1 MPSECLVRGAQVVGK
16 KVPIEND
23 DDGPPAGCSTDDP
36 GASKENGAQ
45 QRPLASSK
53 QPFKPPASGAYKP
66 PGLAKAGGG
75 GAGGGSKLPMP
86 RAGLSKATPTPSARP
101 GAGASTRPTG
111 TKAAPKKDK
120 RRVLESDEESEDD
133 AEESEESE
141 ESDGEAESDGDAE
154 SDGAE
159 EEGVDEDVAE
169 VAAGGGSDEADTGHD
184 SASMKVGCRHGVRP
198 RSPSRDSFADSRRCS
213 SLCTEEGRRLGSP
226 PCGTDDSTQRVCC
239 VRRSAGQLGW
249 GVDVCLLRA
258 RLLSGRQQPGSGRWS
273 QTAQLEHE
281 ASEANLR
288 RPCSSPM
295 VNGQCGL
302 PDAVRAAHTAD
313 KMSVPFVPRAVADCS
328 GRFRT
333 GLGALSTAR
342 EGANEF
348 TFAHNSP

>member
-1 MPSECLVRGAQVVGK
+1 VPSECLVRGAQVVGK

-184 SASMKVGCRHGVRP
+184 SASMKRKADGSAAPPAAPMTAPNAFAASDAQLVSSGGASTSASSAH
-198 RSPSRDSFADSRRCS
+198 DSSAAGS
-213 SLCTEEGRRLGSP
+213 SLAVDGGRKRLS
-226 PCGTDDSTQRVCC
+226 
-239 VRRSAGQLGW
+239 
-249 GVDVCLLRA
+249 
-258 RLLSGRQQPGSGRWS
+258 
-273 QTAQLEHE
+273 
-281 ASEANLR
+281 
-288 RPCSSPM
+288 
-295 VNGQCGL
+295 
-302 PDAVRAAHTAD
+302 
-313 KMSVPFVPRAVADCS
+313 
-328 GRFRT
+328 
-333 GLGALSTAR
+333 LSTKR
-342 EGANEF
+342 QKQ
-348 TFAHNSP
+348 T